1 MTTSGLSVD
10 GYNHYVFLDLS
21 SRSPLIDDGTSMES
35 FLTNRIALKCD
46 TVQISTSKNIMAF
59 PTPAIGI
66 ATGESLTVG
75 LDLGM
80 ATKAINLSGI
90 ITEQTIQKQFSSGA
104 LTASKQDTTVSPT
117 NTYTGADGNWVKAKL
132 TAQEVCQLIHSYVDS
147 SFMQSHQN
155 LNNLLVLIPSRVG
168 KDWLYRSGYGSGT
181 EVETC
186 PLMPF
191 NYSIDTLHECALV
204 NIYQSAIN
212 PNASYGAGQPGGI
225 YPSINPSA
233 LDLNGV
239 GTIGEATFD
248 NGMNSDL
255 HVNLLTN
262 NYNSPIN
269 PTANY
274 GQGQPGTTWPNVNAG
289 ALDLGGATPAGYT
302 NPETNNTF

>member
-80 ATKAINLSGI
+80 ATKAVNLSGI

-117 NTYTGADGNWVKAKL
+117 NTYTGADGNWVKVKL

-168 KDWLYRSGYGSGT
+168 KDWLYRSGYGAGT

-191 NYSIDTLHECALV
+191 NYSVRDNGGTELDATGSIPISKFPDIVDTSKNTIEGMSGFIRSFDTTFV
-204 NIYQSAIN
+204 
-212 PNASYGAGQPGGI
+212 GGQPFVEFSLSFEI
-225 YPSINPSA
+225 AASS
-233 LDLNGV
+233 L
-239 GTIGEATFD
+239 
-248 NGMNSDL
+248 
-255 HVNLLTN
+255 
-262 NYNSPIN
+262 
-269 PTANY
+269 
-274 GQGQPGTTWPNVNAG
+274 
-289 ALDLGGATPAGYT
+289 
-302 NPETNNTF
+302 